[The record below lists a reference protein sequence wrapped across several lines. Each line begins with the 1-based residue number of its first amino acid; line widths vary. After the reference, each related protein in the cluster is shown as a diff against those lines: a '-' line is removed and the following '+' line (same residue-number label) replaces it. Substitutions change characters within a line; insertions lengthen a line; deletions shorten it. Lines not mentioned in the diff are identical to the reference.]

1 MTSLDDL
8 SLTEAAALLERRAL
22 TSRELTAACL
32 ARAEQRRSLNSVI
45 ALLAD
50 RAMVEAEDSDRRRAA
65 GAARGPLD
73 GIPLGVKDN
82 ILLAGVPATA
92 GSNILRRHVAAYDAT
107 AVERLRRAG
116 AVLLA
121 KLNLDEFGMGSSNEN
136 SAFGPC
142 RNPWDESRTPGG
154 SSGGAAA
161 AVAAGLCLGCLG
173 TDTGGSIR
181 QPAAFCGVSGL
192 RPTYGRVSR
201 YGVIAF
207 ASSLDQVGP
216 LGRSAGDVALLM
228 NAIAGHDPRDSTS
241 APRPVPDFAAAIGR
255 GVRGLRVGLPR
266 EYFELG
272 GCTADVAAAV
282 RDAIAVL
289 EAAGARVSEIA
300 LPHTRYA
307 IACYYLIATA
317 EASSNLARYDGV
329 RYGDRVDPGRGLAE
343 LYLATRGQGFGAEV
357 KRRILLGT
365 FVLSAGYYD
374 AYYRRAQQVRTLISR
389 DFEQAFAAV
398 DVIAA
403 PIAPTPAFA
412 LGEKTADPLT
422 MYLSDIFTISVNLGG
437 VCGMSVPCGLSAG
450 PRPLPIGLQLI
461 GRPFD
466 EESVLAAAGALQE
479 ATDWHRRRPP
489 EGGSGRP

>member
-1 MTSLDDL
+1 MAALDGL
-8 SLTEAAALLERRAL
+8 SLAEASARLRQGALTSQQLTADCLARIEQRSSLNAVITQLADQALAEAAASDKRRA
-22 TSRELTAACL
+22 
-32 ARAEQRRSLNSVI
+32 
-45 ALLAD
+45 D
-50 RAMVEAEDSDRRRAA
+50 
-65 GAARGPLD
+65 GAAFGPLD
-73 GIPLGVKDN
+73 GVPLAIKDN
-82 ILLAGVPATA
+82 ILVAGAPATA

-107 AVERLRRAG
+107 VVERLRRSG

-121 KLNLDEFGMGSSNEN
+121 KLNLDEFAMGSSNEN

-142 RNPWDESRTPGG
+142 RNPWDETRAPGG

-161 AVAAGLCLGCLG
+161 AVAAGLCLGSLG

-181 QPAAFCGVSGL
+181 QPAAFCGVCGM

-201 YGVIAF
+201 FGVIAF

-216 LGRSAGDVALLM
+216 IGRSADDVAVLL

-241 APRPVPDFAAAIGR
+241 AQVAVPDFAAAVRR
-255 GVRGLRVGLPR
+255 GVQGLRIGLPR

-272 GCTADVAAAV
+272 GCAPEVATAV
-282 RDAIAVL
+282 RAAIAVL
-289 EAAGARVSEIA
+289 EAAGATLVEIS
-300 LPHTRYA
+300 LPHTRHA

-329 RYGDRVDPGRGLAE
+329 RYGDRVDPGHGLRE
-343 LYLATRGQGFGAEV
+343 MYLATRRQGFGAEV
-357 KRRILLGT
+357 KRRIVLGT
-365 FVLSAGYYD
+365 YVLSAGYYD
-374 AYYRRAQQVRTLISR
+374 AYYRRAQQVRTLIKR
-389 DFEQAFAAV
+389 DFEQAFSRV
-398 DVIAA
+398 DIIAA
-403 PIAPTPAFA
+403 PTAPTPAFA

-437 VCGMSVPCGLSAG
+437 VCGLSVPCGLTTG

-466 EESVLAAAGALQE
+466 EESVLAAAGALQQT
-479 ATDWHRRRPP
+479 TDWHRQRPP
-489 EGGSGRP
+489 AGAP